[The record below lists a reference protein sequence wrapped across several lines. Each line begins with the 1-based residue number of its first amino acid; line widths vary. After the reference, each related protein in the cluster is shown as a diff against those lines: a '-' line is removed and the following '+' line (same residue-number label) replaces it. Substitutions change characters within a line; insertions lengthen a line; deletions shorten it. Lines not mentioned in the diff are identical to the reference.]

1 MGIVILA
8 ILILI
13 NGFFALSEIALVSSR
28 KVRLEQLKAQG
39 NKGASIVLR
48 LQNRSE
54 DYLSA
59 IQVGITLIG
68 IIMGVYGGVSIAN
81 DVKPLFEMMAFTQP
95 FAREIALV
103 LTVFLITYVSI
114 VIGEL
119 VPKTI
124 ALSNPEVIA
133 AKVAPAIYYFSKVF
147 FPFVRLLSF
156 STNFINKIIGIQQ
169 QPEHLTEGE
178 LRHMLKVASSQGV
191 IEEEQNVIHE
201 KVFYFSDK
209 LARHLMTHRNEVEW
223 LDLEKTEQ
231 EKKVQIFN
239 TSHRILVCGRKTPDK
254 FAGVL
259 YLRNYF
265 REIAKGMDFTLEEL
279 IVKPLI
285 VTDNTSA
292 QKVLEI
298 FKTEKI
304 PICIVVNENGR
315 FEGII
320 TLHDIIEQIVGEIPE
335 EDEEYEPEIFVRDD
349 HSMLVN
355 GDAPVEI
362 LDDLIAGFRIDFG
375 KVGYS
380 SVAGYIINQLGKVP
394 HTGDKLELPDY
405 MIEIVDM
412 DGNKIDKVLIYKKE
426 K

>member
-1 MGIVILA
+1 MGIIILV

-13 NGFFALSEIALVSSR
+13 NGFFALSEIALISSR

-68 IIMGVYGGVSIAN
+68 IIMGVYGGVRIAD
-81 DVKPLFEMMAFTQP
+81 DVKPLFEIMEFTQP
-95 FAREIALV
+95 YAREIALV
-103 LTVFLITYVSI
+103 MTVFLITYVSI

-124 ALSNPEVIA
+124 ALSNPEGIA
-133 AKVAPAIYYFSKVF
+133 SKVAPAIYYFSRVF

-156 STNFINKIIGIQQ
+156 STNFINRIIGIQQ

-223 LDLEKTEQ
+223 LDLDRPEQ
-231 EKKVQIFN
+231 EIKAQLLN
-239 TSHRILVCGRKTPDK
+239 TSHRILVCGRKTPDNI
-254 FAGVL
+254 AGVL

-265 REIAKGMDFTLEEL
+265 KEMAKGMDFKLEEL
-279 IVKPLI
+279 IVKPFI

-298 FKTEKI
+298 FKIEKI
-304 PICIVVNENGR
+304 PICIVVNEDAR

-394 HTGDKLELPDY
+394 QTGDKLELHDY

-412 DGNKIDKVLIYKKE
+412 DGSKIDKVLIYKK
-426 K
+426 